1 MAKHWCRFA
10 VLLVFVTMLT
20 GCWDRRELEERTS
33 VLAVAVDIVEGR
45 EDLYKMTVQIPIPI
59 KIAGS
64 SGQGGGGNS
73 DAVKIMSV
81 TGRTVT
87 DAANNLQLRLNQKLF
102 LGHTRVLAISEE
114 VAKRGI
120 QDIMDGY
127 RREPQIRRL
136 MWPIIVKGEAASLLK
151 IKPQLAQI
159 PVVFLM
165 DLIENGAKMGTIPDQ
180 TLGDYFNQTSNKSM
194 EPFLNYVQA
203 SESEVRWKGIAV
215 FRGHKM
221 VGAINDIQSWSLL
234 QLRNKQRGGDVI
246 IPLPGEQ
253 GGFVTFRPHFVKTKL
268 KLNDSHSLGNQKKS
282 NHQHSATFYCE
293 LQGDIVEVTKDL
305 HIPPE
310 EFIKKMQTLIKK
322 EMENRAKKLFT
333 QLQKDYNSDILRIGL
348 ALRAHHYRDYWEKHD
363 WKKEF
368 KDFPVEAVY
377 TIKIRRLGM
386 EMQ

>member
-1 MAKHWCRFA
+1 MAKNWFRIA
-10 VLLVFVTMLT
+10 IVVTCCTLLT

-33 VLAVAVDIVEGR
+33 VLAVAIDVVEGR

-64 SGQGGGGNS
+64 SGQGGGSNS

-114 VAKRGI
+114 VARRGI

-203 SESEVRWKGIAV
+203 SETEVRWKGVAV

-234 QLRNKQRGGDVI
+234 QLRNEQRGGDVI
-246 IPLPGEQ
+246 IPLPGTEN
-253 GGFVTFRPHFVKTKL
+253 GFVTFRPHFVKTKL
-268 KLNDSHSLGNQKKS
+268 DLKGDHGIDHQK
-282 NHQHSATFYCE
+282 HDGHAAAYYCE
-293 LQGDIVEVTKDL
+293 LQGDIVEVTEDL
-305 HIPPE
+305 KIPAE
-310 EFIKKMQTLIKK
+310 KFIKEMQVLIKK
-322 EMENRAKKLFT
+322 EMEARAGKLFV
-333 QLQKDYNSDILRIGL
+333 QLQKDYNSDVLKLGL
-348 ALRAHHYRDYWEKHD
+348 ALRAHHYRDYWNKHD
-363 WKKEF
+363 WKKDF
-368 KDFPVEAVY
+368 KNFPIKAVY

>member
-1 MAKHWCRFA
+1 MAKNLFRIAILVTCFA
-10 VLLVFVTMLT
+10 LLT

-33 VLAVAVDIVEGR
+33 VLAVAIDVVEGR
-45 EDLYKMTVQIPIPI
+45 EDLYKMTVQIPIAI

-73 DAVKIMSV
+73 NAVKIMSV

-114 VAKRGI
+114 VARRGI

-165 DLIENGAKMGTIPDQ
+165 DLIENGSKMGTIPDQ
-180 TLGDYFNQTSNKSM
+180 TLGDYFVQTSNKSM

-203 SESEVRWKGIAV
+203 SHTEVRWEGIAV

-246 IPLPGEQ
+246 IPLPGTKN
-253 GGFVTFRPHFVKTKL
+253 GYVTFRPHFVKTRLDL
-268 KLNDSHSLGNQKKS
+268 KGKHGVA
-282 NHQHSATFYCE
+282 NHEHHEHSATYYCE
-293 LQGDIVEVTKDL
+293 LQGDIVEVTEDL
-305 HIPPE
+305 KLKPE
-310 EFIKKMQTLIKK
+310 EFIKKMQALIKK
-322 EMENRAKKLFT
+322 EMEARSSKLFT
-333 QLQKDYNSDILRIGL
+333 QLQKDYSSDILRLGL
-348 ALRAHHYRDYWEKHD
+348 ALRGHHYRDYWKKHD
-363 WKKEF
+363 WR
-368 KDFPVEAVY
+368 KDFKNFPVKAVY

>member
-1 MAKHWCRFA
+1 MARWWLHLA
-10 VLLVFVTMLT
+10 VLMVSLSILT

-33 VLAVAVDIVEGR
+33 VLAIAVDVVEGR
-45 EDLYKMTVQIPIPI
+45 EDLYKLTVQIPIPI

-64 SGQGGGGNS
+64 SGQGGGGNA

-81 TGRTVT
+81 TGKTIL
-87 DAANNLQLRLNQKLF
+87 DANNNLQLRLNQKLF

-114 VAKRGI
+114 VAKKGI
-120 QDIMDGY
+120 GDIMDSF

-136 MWPIIVKGEAASLLK
+136 MWPIVVKGEAATLLK

-180 TLGDYFNQTSNKSM
+180 TLGDYFNQTSNKTM
-194 EPFLNYVQA
+194 QPFLNYVQA
-203 SESEVRWKGIAV
+203 SETEVRWKGIAV

-221 VGAINDIQSWSLL
+221 VGALNDIQSWSLL
-234 QLRNKQRGGDVI
+234 QLRNEDRGGDII
-246 IPLPGEQ
+246 IPLPNQ
-253 GGFVTFRPHFVKTKL
+253 KGGYVTFRPHFVKKKL
-268 KLNDSHSLGNQKKS
+268 ELKGSHIAGEK
-282 NHQHSATFYCE
+282 NHNGHAAAFFCE
-293 LQGDIVEVTKDL
+293 LQGDIVEVTADL
-305 HIPPE
+305 KLPPE
-310 EFIKKMQTLIKK
+310 KFIKQMQVLIKK
-322 EMENRAKKLFT
+322 EMENRAQKLFQ
-333 QLQKDYNSDILRIGL
+333 QLQKDYNSDILKLGL

-363 WKKEF
+363 WERDF
-368 KDFPVEAVY
+368 KNFPVRAVY

>member
-1 MAKHWCRFA
+1 MAKKWCQIAAIVACFT
-10 VLLVFVTMLT
+10 LLT

-45 EDLYKMTVQIPIPI
+45 KDLYKMTVQIPIPI

-87 DAANNLQLRLNQKLF
+87 DAAKNLQLRLNQKLF
-102 LGHTRVLAISEE
+102 LGHTRVLAVSEE
-114 VAKRGI
+114 VARRGI
-120 QDIMDGY
+120 QDIMDSY

-203 SESEVRWKGIAV
+203 SETEVRWKGIAV

-246 IPLPGEQ
+246 IPLPGTKN
-253 GGFVTFRPHFVKTKL
+253 GFVTFRPHFVKTKL
-268 KLNDSHSLGNQKKS
+268 DVDEGQ
-282 NHQHSATFYCE
+282 NHAGKQQGGHSATFYCE
-293 LQGDIVEVTKDL
+293 LQGDIVEVTEDL
-305 HIPPE
+305 KIPAE
-310 EFIKKMQTLIKK
+310 EFIKKMQSLFKK

-333 QLQKDYNSDILRIGL
+333 QLQKDYNSDILRLGL

-363 WKKEF
+363 WR
-368 KDFPVEAVY
+368 KDFKNFPVDAVY